1 MRYIYALRKKEER
14 SNTDLKKYVN
24 EIKNSLKY
32 LDVEE
37 ENYIVV
43 NTDSF
48 EFSFSGCITRGYLQQ
63 MGKRLAE
70 LGVGKGGFVRQNN
83 KAYAF
88 LSFDESKAEDEQVS
102 VELVDCSTIDFEDE
116 YRRNNMP
123 EWVSFYRKVELSTT
137 HISIKRARDIFGGFY
152 ELTKENDVVLL
163 VELKYYYLTNERY
176 NEYLE
181 SSDTYDYISS
191 RYPQNSIRKNTCI
204 IEHLYS
210 AGRYRQDLVD
220 LADITFL
227 NVVSSSEKERVISK
241 FNLKMESHI
250 GQQYETN
257 TKGRNQDT
265 NYTFTIHN
273 VGQALATSLREKGE
287 QPFFYFDYGIACG
300 RNKFTLPV
308 DAELPIAENA
318 TILLSHVDEDHW
330 CGFRINPEALKCR
343 WVVPQKPGKALK
355 KMLSSVYLSGGSISL
370 YRANGLNIFRIKSV
384 NNCMVDGNEKSKIKS
399 LRAPKTVHEN
409 GNALYIFAEHEGKK
423 YKIAVSGDQ
432 DYDYQNNNYLKDV
445 NLLVACHHGGK
456 YSWSKKAIVPRPN
469 TDENTLIYS
478 YGQGNTYGHPSEV
491 GEYVKQGWKTEHR
504 TPLDGAYK
512 IDLKLIDNTSLK
524 GMIKADN
531 PMGMEFEV

>member
-70 LGVGKGGFVRQNN
+70 LGVGKGGFIRQNN

-204 IEHLYS
+204 IELLFS
-210 AGRYRQDLVD
+210 AR
-220 LADITFL
+220 
-227 NVVSSSEKERVISK
+227 
-241 FNLKMESHI
+241 
-250 GQQYETN
+250 
-257 TKGRNQDT
+257 
-265 NYTFTIHN
+265 
-273 VGQALATSLREKGE
+273 
-287 QPFFYFDYGIACG
+287 
-300 RNKFTLPV
+300 
-308 DAELPIAENA
+308 
-318 TILLSHVDEDHW
+318 
-330 CGFRINPEALKCR
+330 
-343 WVVPQKPGKALK
+343 
-355 KMLSSVYLSGGSISL
+355 
-370 YRANGLNIFRIKSV
+370 
-384 NNCMVDGNEKSKIKS
+384 
-399 LRAPKTVHEN
+399 
-409 GNALYIFAEHEGKK
+409 
-423 YKIAVSGDQ
+423 
-432 DYDYQNNNYLKDV
+432 
-445 NLLVACHHGGK
+445 
-456 YSWSKKAIVPRPN
+456 
-469 TDENTLIYS
+469 
-478 YGQGNTYGHPSEV
+478 
-491 GEYVKQGWKTEHR
+491 
-504 TPLDGAYK
+504 
-512 IDLKLIDNTSLK
+512 
-524 GMIKADN
+524 
-531 PMGMEFEV
+531 